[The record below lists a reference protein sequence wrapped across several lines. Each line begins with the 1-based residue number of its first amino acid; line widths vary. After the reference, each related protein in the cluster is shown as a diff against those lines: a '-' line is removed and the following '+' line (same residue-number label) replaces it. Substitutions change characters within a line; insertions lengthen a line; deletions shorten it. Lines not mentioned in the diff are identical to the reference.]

1 MKGKKENMFCELKS
15 LLFFLLYSHYSFSFA
30 FQRFFLELEVAF
42 PYHFKLLKM
51 KHKWWRSKEVIDDT
65 IIIGDEQFYPTK
77 VKPNINS
84 IE

>member
-1 MKGKKENMFCELKS
+1 MKGKKGKKENMFCELKS

-51 KHKWWRSKEVIDDT
+51 KHK
-65 IIIGDEQFYPTK
+65 
-77 VKPNINS
+77 
-84 IE
+84 